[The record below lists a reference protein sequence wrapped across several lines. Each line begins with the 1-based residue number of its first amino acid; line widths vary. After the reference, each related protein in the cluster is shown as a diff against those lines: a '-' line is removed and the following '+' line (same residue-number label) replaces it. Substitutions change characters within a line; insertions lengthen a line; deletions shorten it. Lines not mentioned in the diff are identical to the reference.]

1 MSKIPIGTR
10 ARVRVPAT
18 SANLGPGFD
27 SLGMA
32 LDWTDE
38 IHAEVTDS
46 GTVAIVSGEGEG
58 AIPTDESNLVV
69 SAVLRGLEEL
79 GGSAPGI
86 QITANNSVP
95 HGRGLGSSAGAV
107 VGGLLLAWQLVH
119 SGREPDRRQLGV
131 IAKDAEGHADNV
143 TACLFGGVILTWG
156 ADENYS
162 HVMLRVHPRLRVMMF
177 VPETPVS
184 TARARSVL
192 PDRVPR
198 ADAIDNASRAA
209 LFVHAVQDDLGL
221 LWQATADK
229 LHQDYRADLMPESY
243 NLMKSLRS
251 EGFAATISGAG
262 PSVLV
267 LGSDRHL
274 DRLSEASYQGFRRHA
289 LHVGAAA
296 RLF

>member
-1 MSKIPIGTR
+1 MPRIPIGTK
-10 ARVRVPAT
+10 ARVRVPGT

-38 IHAEVTDS
+38 IHVEVTES
-46 GTVAIVSGEGEG
+46 GFTADVVGEG
-58 AIPTDESNLVV
+58 AGEIPTDEDNLVV
-69 SAVLRGLEEL
+69 SAVLRGLEDMDA
-79 GGSAPGI
+79 SVPGLHVR
-86 QITANNSVP
+86 AVNSVP

-107 VGGLLLAWQLVH
+107 VGGLLCAWQLVH
-119 SGREPDRRQLGV
+119 RGLEPDRRRLGAMAV
-131 IAKDAEGHADNV
+131 EYEGHADNA
-143 TACLFGGVILTWG
+143 TACMFGGLILTWG
-156 ADENYS
+156 SHENYQ
-162 HVMLRVHPRLRVMMF
+162 HVMLRVNPRLRVMAF

-221 LWQATADK
+221 LWQATSDK
-229 LHQDYRADLMPESY
+229 LHQDYRADLMPASY
-243 NLMKSLRS
+243 DLMKSLRS
-251 EGFAATISGAG
+251 DGFAATISGAG

-267 LGSDRHL
+267 LGSDRQL
-274 DRLSEASYQGFRRHA
+274 DRLSEVNFQGFRRHA

>member
-1 MSKIPIGTR
+1 MQQVPIGAR

-38 IHAEVTDS
+38 MHVEVTES
-46 GTVAIVSGEGEG
+46 EFVADVTGEGEG
-58 AIPTDESNLVV
+58 YVPTDRNNLVV
-69 SAVLRGLEEL
+69 SAILRGLEDL
-79 GGSAPGI
+79 NATVPGI
-86 QITANNSVP
+86 RLTTTNSIP
-95 HGRGLGSSAGAV
+95 HSRGLGSSAAAV

-119 SGREPDRRQLGV
+119 GGLEPDRRRLSAV
-131 IAKDAEGHADNV
+131 AIDSEGHADNA
-143 TACLFGGVILTWG
+143 TACMFGGLILTWG
-156 ADENYS
+156 NDENYR
-162 HVMLRVHPRLRVMMF
+162 HVMLRVNPRLRVMAF

-184 TARARSVL
+184 TARSRSVL

-229 LHQDYRADLMPESY
+229 LHQDYRADLMPDSY
-243 NLMKSLRS
+243 KLMKSLRS

-267 LGSDRHL
+267 MGSDRHL
-274 DRLSEASYQGFRRHA
+274 DRLSEVNYQGFRRHA